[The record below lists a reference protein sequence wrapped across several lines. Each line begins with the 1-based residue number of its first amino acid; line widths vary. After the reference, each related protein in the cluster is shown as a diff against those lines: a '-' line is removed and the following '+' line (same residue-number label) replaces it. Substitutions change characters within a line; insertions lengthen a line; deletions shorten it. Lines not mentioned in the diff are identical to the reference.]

1 MTLIYNESSQHFIM
15 DLQNLIPHKTS
26 RGDPIFSEL
35 DAEFATIY
43 YTRSRARPKR
53 IKIRRWVDREL
64 FLVGVTIWACE
75 GTRTRP
81 YELEFTNSSETIA
94 KAFVQLLQQ
103 LRLSSYVTLRVHAPK
118 EGYETYRRYWRKTL
132 GTYRVEI
139 SPGPPNQAAC
149 GFAPSSRNAY
159 SRSWSGLVSN
169 SGTFFSNPGT
179 VFKLK
184 SSACML
190 FFKSLGASGNET
202 GARGSGLRENGA
214 AMVFCRPFWK

>member
-81 YELEFTNSSETIA
+81 YELEVTNSSETIA

-132 GTYRVEI
+132 GTYRFEKPITTESRGREI
-139 SPGPPNQAAC
+139 RHGIIHIRLYGAIIQELFRYWASILPQLLQRLHGN
-149 GFAPSSRNAY
+149 GF
-159 SRSWSGLVSN
+159 
-169 SGTFFSNPGT
+169 
-179 VFKLK
+179 
-184 SSACML
+184 
-190 FFKSLGASGNET
+190 
-202 GARGSGLRENGA
+202 GS
-214 AMVFCRPFWK
+214 